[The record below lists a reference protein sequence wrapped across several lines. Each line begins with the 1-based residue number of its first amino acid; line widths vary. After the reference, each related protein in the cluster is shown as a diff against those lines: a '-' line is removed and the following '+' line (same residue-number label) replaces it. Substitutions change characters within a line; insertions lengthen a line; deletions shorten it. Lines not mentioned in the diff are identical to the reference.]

1 MIKIFSKQA
10 IRFINPNRRILNK
23 EGQTPGGFQVGDQP
37 RQLEYTDV
45 YFDTIPNTIQLAPDW
60 IKVESGDMVN
70 HSTFQAHVA
79 DGTLMEMVQVPQVA
93 VKGRE
98 DTRGQGEEQGSGAG
112 PGTIQDQAEAAD
124 QLANAD
130 STIASD
136 AAVAESAA
144 AAEASGKAKEE
155 SAIDSGG
162 PIKTRN
168 RKS

>member
-93 VKGRE
+93 VKGRAKE
-98 DTRGQGEEQGSGAG
+98 EEEQKG